1 MALLP
6 NRGTKARWP
15 VSKGRVCYM
24 HELTK
29 IAMALWPVANA
40 QIETILG
47 NVRLVDI
54 TFDNCASTLKGIG
67 WTK

>member
-29 IAMALWPVANA
+29 IAMA
-40 QIETILG
+40 
-47 NVRLVDI
+47 
-54 TFDNCASTLKGIG
+54 CAMAGGKRADRDDPR
-67 WTK
+67 